1 MDRLAYGH
9 QEADIV
15 LLQLVDDHDLTTIEQ
30 EVALIREYTG
40 LDFLLLAFKTEDW
53 NQELSPWK
61 APAVFGRQA
70 FGGGAE
76 DTLREVLASVTD
88 RTKRYYIGGYSL
100 AGLFALWAA
109 YRTELFSGVAA
120 ASPSLWFPGFT
131 DFMKEQQIRSRNVY
145 LSLGDKEERAR
156 NPVMATVGA
165 CIRDAEAVLRGQG
178 VHCVLEWNKGN
189 HFQDVAQRTA
199 KAFAWGMKA

>member
-109 YRTELFSGVAA
+109 YRTELFSGVLLLHLRSGSR
-120 ASPSLWFPGFT
+120 ASRIS
-131 DFMKEQQIRSRNVY
+131 
-145 LSLGDKEERAR
+145 
-156 NPVMATVGA
+156 
-165 CIRDAEAVLRGQG
+165 
-178 VHCVLEWNKGN
+178 
-189 HFQDVAQRTA
+189 
-199 KAFAWGMKA
+199 